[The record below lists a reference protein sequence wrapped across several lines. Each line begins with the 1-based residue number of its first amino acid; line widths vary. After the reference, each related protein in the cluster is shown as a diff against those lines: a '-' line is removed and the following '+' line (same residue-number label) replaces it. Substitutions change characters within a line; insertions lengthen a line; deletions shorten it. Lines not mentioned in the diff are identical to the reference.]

1 MAGLVSQ
8 TMVLGM
14 LVTSPVFPSSQRPQR
29 LGGRRA
35 GCETARP
42 AVTAGTDPADVARA
56 TATSRSQPQQR
67 STYPPT
73 EDTDTLLHT
82 SAACSHDERCLKRV
96 SRGGATEGHI
106 AAGEFPEVTCCNGQD
121 EEADAKLDAD
131 AANFILVDV
140 DPCSQSNSRQFRW
153 SFLKNPLYLWLV
165 ATLVISMSTLIS
177 VVFLMLDLAT
187 SNGWS
192 VQDGLFFNFCFM
204 LSSLMGRTAVGLA
217 SLHRKS
223 SSITLVVIGCS
234 LGAVGIAPLGYVS
247 QCFVLVTVLETYPGL
262 LQHSLYNKYLFYKH
276 SVHFYHR

>member
-1 MAGLVSQ
+1 MYAWRGCLLVVAGLVSQ

-14 LVTSPVFPSSQRPQR
+14 IVTSPVFPSS
-29 LGGRRA
+29 L

-42 AVTAGTDPADVARA
+42 AVTAGTGPADDVARA
-56 TATSRSQPQQR
+56 TATSRSQQH

-73 EDTDTLLHT
+73 EDTDTHLHT
-82 SAACSHDERCLKRV
+82 SAACSHDERCLKSV
-96 SRGGATEGHI
+96 SRGGATEGHSV
-106 AAGEFPEVTCCNGQD
+106 AGEFPEVTCCNGQN
-121 EEADAKLDAD
+121 EEIDAEQNAD

-140 DPCSQSNSRQFRW
+140 DPCSQSTSHQFLW
-153 SFLKNPLYLWLV
+153 SFLKSPLYLWLV
-165 ATLVISMSTLIS
+165 ATLVISLSTLVS

-204 LSSLMGRTAVGLA
+204 LSSLIGRTAVGLA

-247 QCFVLVTVLETYPGL
+247 QYFVFGCCF
-262 LQHSLYNKYLFYKH
+262 
-276 SVHFYHR
+276 

>member
-1 MAGLVSQ
+1 MYGWRGCLLVVAGLVSQ

-29 LGGRRA
+29 RGDRKA
-35 GCETARP
+35 GCETAWP
-42 AVTAGTDPADVARA
+42 AVTAGTGPADDVARA
-56 TATSRSQPQQR
+56 TATSRSQPQQH

-73 EDTDTLLHT
+73 EDTDTLSHT
-82 SAACSHDERCLKRV
+82 SAACSHDERCLKSV

-106 AAGEFPEVTCCNGQD
+106 AAGEFPEVTCCNGQN
-121 EEADAKLDAD
+121 EETDAKQDAD

-140 DPCSQSNSRQFRW
+140 DPCSQSTSHQFRW
-153 SFLKNPLYLWLV
+153 SFLKSPLYLWLV

-204 LSSLMGRTAVGLA
+204 LSSLIGRTAVGLA

-247 QCFVLVTVLETYPGL
+247 QYFVFGCC
-262 LQHSLYNKYLFYKH
+262 S
-276 SVHFYHR
+276 